1 MKKLVVIGVLS
12 LLVLT
17 GCSKN
22 SEPKTTVCKKDTLA
36 DRIDFVSEGDRVIT
50 QTEYDPYSFDDLDIT
65 KEQAQDKEFM
75 EDVRASYKEMYDAV
89 ISKGIDIAYEV
100 DVDQKQVI
108 FKIILDY
115 TVADLDELAAL
126 EIVDDVDSEY
136 ISLEASVD
144 CFTAEGYT
152 CK

>member
-1 MKKLVVIGVLS
+1 MKKLAVIGVLS

-22 SEPKTTVCKKDTLA
+22 SGPKTTVCKK
-36 DRIDFVSEGDRVIT
+36 
-50 QTEYDPYSFDDLDIT
+50 
-65 KEQAQDKEFM
+65 EFM
-75 EDVRASYKEMYDAV
+75 EEVRVSYKEMYDAV
-89 ISKGIDIAYEV
+89 ISKGVDIAYEV
-100 DVDQKQVI
+100 NVDQKQVI

-126 EIVDDVDSEY
+126 EIVDDVDSDY

-144 CFTAEGYT
+144 GFTAEGYT
-152 CK
+152 CE

>member
-1 MKKLVVIGVLS
+1 MKKLAVIGVLS

-22 SEPKTTVCKKDTLA
+22 SGPKTTVCKKDTLA

-75 EDVRASYKEMYDAV
+75 EEVRASYKEIYDAV

-126 EIVDDVDSEY
+126 EIVDDVVSEY

-144 CFTAEGYT
+144 GFTAEGYT

>member
-50 QTEYDPYSFDDLDIT
+50 QTEYDPYSFDDLVEYGSEHALKEAGKIRQEGKQYVGQDGDI
-65 KEQAQDKEFM
+65 M
-75 EDVRASYKEMYDAV
+75 L
-89 ISKGIDIAYEV
+89 
-100 DVDQKQVI
+100 
-108 FKIILDY
+108 FKFN
-115 TVADLDELAAL
+115 V
-126 EIVDDVDSEY
+126 
-136 ISLEASVD
+136 
-144 CFTAEGYT
+144 
-152 CK
+152 